1 MEHYDWND
9 GWLFTPVFDP
19 AIVRP
24 ECPELTLE
32 PVRLPHTVKALPY
45 NYCNE
50 NDYQK
55 LSGYR
60 REFFAPKEWEGRTV
74 LLTFG
79 AVAHDATVFCNGRR
93 VFHHSCGYTA
103 FTVDL
108 TSALHLGQKNVVA
121 VRCDSREDL
130 NIPPFGGQM
139 DFLTYGGICRAVCLD
154 VKETAYLRDIFIE
167 TKAEGGFRIYTA
179 TVGETVGCTLQA
191 EIRSPSGSRAF
202 YTGELSLPITGALNS
217 VHPWSIEHPTL
228 YTRTVLLTFGA
239 VAHDATVFCN
249 GRRVFHH
256 SCGYTAFTV
265 DLTSALHLGQKNV
278 VAVRCDS
285 REDLNIPPFGGQMD
299 FLTYGGICRAVCLD
313 VKEPAYLRDIFIE
326 TKAEGDFR
334 IYTATVGETVGCTLQ
349 AEIRSP
355 SGSRAFYTGE
365 LSLPITGALNSVHPW
380 SIEHPTLYTLT
391 VRLIRPGTGGLPDR
405 VLDEKSCRFG
415 FRTLQFVAGGLY
427 LNGQRVELRG
437 LNRRQSYAYQGYAM
451 PDSIQRL
458 DAQLL
463 KKQLGCNAVRL
474 TTPPSPAFLDACDEL
489 GLLVFV
495 EMPGWQHVGDDIW
508 KAQALQ
514 NCREMVC
521 QCRSHP
527 SIFLWGVRVSGS
539 ADDENF
545 YKRTN
550 ETVRRLDPTRPT
562 AGTRSTRRSQLLE
575 DVYAYADYSYHGRGV
590 GCEART
596 AVTPDTRKGYLIS
609 EFEGAQFPAKSFDDE
624 PHRLAQAL
632 RYAAVLNDTIAQ
644 QGVAGSFGW
653 CMTDYNTHREFGSG
667 DRISYQGVMD
677 MFRSPKLSAAVY
689 ASQKTPRSPSDI
701 VLEISSSMALGDHP
715 GGFAGACWAFTN
727 AESLRLYR
735 DNDFVAEFTPDRRG
749 RFAALPHPPIE
760 IHDFVGLLLEKYEGI
775 DRTAAPQVAAILN
788 EMRRDAMELSPLSR
802 ARMYS
807 LRLSWNELVQLYYK
821 YIGVLG
827 SPAAVYRFEAV
838 WHGRAVRTVVKEPVQ
853 SVRLECTVH
862 NPILTDGPTWDCAA
876 VSLRAIDQNGNLL
889 PYCGEAVQLSVEGPL
904 RILGPSVVPLRGG
917 MAGTYLATTGEA
929 GPARLHCRMEGAL
942 DAEVSLTIRCREE

>member
-9 GWLFTPVFDP
+9 GWLFAPVFTPALVQPDRAEELTPVR
-19 AIVRP
+19 V
-24 ECPELTLE
+24 
-32 PVRLPHTVKALPY
+32 PHTVKSLPY

-50 NDYQK
+50 NDYQR

-60 REFFAPKEWEGRTV
+60 KEFFAPKEWEGRTV

-93 VFHHSCGYTA
+93 MFHHGCGYTA

-108 TSALHLGQKNVVA
+108 TAALRLGQKNVVA

-130 NIPPFGGQM
+130 NIPPFGGQL
-139 DFLTYGGICRAVCLD
+139 DGLTYGGIYRAVSLD
-154 VKETAYLRDIFIE
+154 IKEPAYLRDIFIE
-167 TKAEGGFRIYTA
+167 AKAEGDFRIYSS

-191 EIRSPSGSRAF
+191 EIRSPSGSRAL
-202 YTGELSLPITGALNS
+202 YQGELSLPIVGTLNG
-217 VHPWSIEHPTL
+217 VHPWSLEHP
-228 YTRTVLLTFGA
+228 
-239 VAHDATVFCN
+239 
-249 GRRVFHH
+249 
-256 SCGYTAFTV
+256 S
-265 DLTSALHLGQKNV
+265 
-278 VAVRCDS
+278 
-285 REDLNIPPFGGQMD
+285 
-299 FLTYGGICRAVCLD
+299 
-313 VKEPAYLRDIFIE
+313 
-326 TKAEGDFR
+326 
-334 IYTATVGETVGCTLQ
+334 
-349 AEIRSP
+349 
-355 SGSRAFYTGE
+355 
-365 LSLPITGALNSVHPW
+365 
-380 SIEHPTLYTLT
+380 LYTLT
-391 VRLIRPGTGGLPDR
+391 VRLIRPGTNGLPDR
-405 VLDEKSCRFG
+405 VLDERSTRFG

-437 LNRRQSYAYQGYAM
+437 LNRHQSYAYQGYAM

-463 KKQLGCNAVRL
+463 KKELGCNAVR
-474 TTPPSPAFLDACDEL
+474 TSHCPPSSAFLDACDEL
-489 GLLVFV
+489 GILVFT
-495 EMPGWQHVGDDIW
+495 EMPGWQHLGDDTW

-521 QCRSHP
+521 QYRNHP

-539 ADDENF
+539 ADDEAF

-562 AGTRSTRRSQLLE
+562 AGARGFHKSQLLE
-575 DVYAYADYSYHGRGV
+575 DVYAYNDYSYRGRGP
-590 GCEART
+590 GCEARGN
-596 AVTPDTRKGYLIS
+596 VTPDTRKGYLIS
-609 EFEGAQFPAKSFDDE
+609 EFGGQQFPAKAFDDE

-632 RYAAVLNDTIAQ
+632 RYAAVLNDSIAQ

-667 DRISYQGVMD
+667 DRVSYHGVMD
-677 MFRSPKLSAAVY
+677 LFRNPKLSAAVY
-689 ASQKTPRSPSDI
+689 ASQKTPRAPSDI
-701 VLEISSSMALGDHP
+701 VLEVSSGMALGDLP
-715 GGFAGACWAFTN
+715 GGIPVACWVFTN
-727 AESLRLYR
+727 AESVRLYR
-735 DNDFVAEFTPDRRG
+735 DNDFVAEFAPDRRG

-760 IHDFVGLLLEKYEGI
+760 IQDFVGSLLEKYEGL
-775 DRTAAPQVAAILN
+775 DRAAAPQVAAILN

-802 ARMYS
+802 ARMLS
-807 LRLSWNELVQLYYK
+807 LRLSAQELLRMYYK

-827 SPAAVYRFEAV
+827 SPTSVYRFEAV
-838 WHGRAVRTVVKEPVQ
+838 WHGRAVKTVIREPVQ

-889 PYCGEAVQLSVEGPL
+889 PYCSEAVQLSVEGPVE
-904 RILGPSVVPLRGG
+904 ILGPSVVPLRGG

-929 GPARLHCRMEGAL
+929 GRAVLHCKMEGAL
-942 DAEVSLTIRCREE
+942 DTEAVLTIRCREESRA

>member
-1 MEHYDWND
+1 MEHYDWNE
-9 GWLFTPVFDP
+9 GWLFSPQFDP
-19 AIVRP
+19 ALVRP
-24 ECPELTLE
+24 ECALELE
-32 PVRLPHTVKALPY
+32 PVRIPHTVKVLPY

-50 NDYQK
+50 NEYQR
-55 LSGYR
+55 LCGYR
-60 REFFAPKEWEGRTV
+60 REFFAPREWEGRTV

-93 VFHHSCGYTA
+93 LFHHGCGYTA

-108 TSALHLGQKNVVA
+108 TSALRFGQKNVGA

-130 NIPPFGGQM
+130 NIPPFGGQI
-139 DFLTYGGICRAVCLD
+139 DYLTFGGIYRAVSLD
-154 VKETAYLRDIFIE
+154 IKEPAYLRDVFIE
-167 TKAEGGFRIYTA
+167 AKAEGDFRIYTS

-191 EIRSPSGSRAF
+191 EIRSPSGSRAA
-202 YTGELSLPITGALNS
+202 YSGELSLPITGVLNG
-217 VHPWSIEHPTL
+217 VHPWS
-228 YTRTVLLTFGA
+228 
-239 VAHDATVFCN
+239 
-249 GRRVFHH
+249 
-256 SCGYTAFTV
+256 S
-265 DLTSALHLGQKNV
+265 
-278 VAVRCDS
+278 
-285 REDLNIPPFGGQMD
+285 
-299 FLTYGGICRAVCLD
+299 
-313 VKEPAYLRDIFIE
+313 
-326 TKAEGDFR
+326 
-334 IYTATVGETVGCTLQ
+334 
-349 AEIRSP
+349 
-355 SGSRAFYTGE
+355 
-365 LSLPITGALNSVHPW
+365 
-380 SIEHPTLYTLT
+380 EHPTLYTLT
-391 VRLIRPGTGGLPDR
+391 VQLIRPGSAGLPDR
-405 VLDEKSCRFG
+405 VLDEKTIRFG
-415 FRTLQFVAGGLY
+415 FRTVQFVAGGLY

-437 LNRRQSYAYQGYAM
+437 LNRHQSFAYMGYAM
-451 PDSIQRL
+451 PDSIQQL
-458 DAQLL
+458 DAQIL
-463 KKQLGCNAVRL
+463 KKELGCNAVR
-474 TTPPSPAFLDACDEL
+474 TAHCPQSPAFLDACDEL
-489 GLLVFV
+489 GLLVFT
-495 EMPGWQHVGDDIW
+495 EMPGWQHIGDEVW

-521 QCRSHP
+521 QCRNHP
-527 SIFLWGVRVSGS
+527 SVFLWGARVSGS
-539 ADDENF
+539 ADDESF

-550 ETVRRLDPTRPT
+550 ETVRCLDPTRPT

-609 EFEGAQFPAKSFDDE
+609 EFEGAQFPAKPFDDE

-667 DRISYQGVMD
+667 DRISYQGVTD
-677 MFRSPKLSAAVY
+677 MSRNPKLSASVY

-788 EMRRDAMELSPLSR
+788 EMRRDSMELSPLSR

-827 SPAAVYRFEAV
+827 SPAAAYSFEAV
-838 WHGRAVRTVVKEPVQ
+838 WHGR

-862 NPILTDGPTWDCAA
+862 IPILTDGPTWDCAA

-929 GPARLHCRMEGAL
+929 GPAKLHCRMEGAL
-942 DAEVSLTIRCREE
+942 DTEVSLTIRCREE

>member
-60 REFFAPKEWEGRTV
+60 REFFAPKEWEG
-74 LLTFG
+74 
-79 AVAHDATVFCNGRR
+79 
-93 VFHHSCGYTA
+93 
-103 FTVDL
+103 
-108 TSALHLGQKNVVA
+108 
-121 VRCDSREDL
+121 
-130 NIPPFGGQM
+130 
-139 DFLTYGGICRAVCLD
+139 
-154 VKETAYLRDIFIE
+154 
-167 TKAEGGFRIYTA
+167 
-179 TVGETVGCTLQA
+179 
-191 EIRSPSGSRAF
+191 
-202 YTGELSLPITGALNS
+202 
-217 VHPWSIEHPTL
+217 
-228 YTRTVLLTFGA
+228 RTVLLTFGA

-405 VLDEKSCRFG
+405 ALDEKSCRFG

-539 ADDENF
+539 ADDESF

-609 EFEGAQFPAKSFDDE
+609 EFEGAQFPAKPFDDE

-677 MFRSPKLSAAVY
+677 MFRNPKLSAAVY

-788 EMRRDAMELSPLSR
+788 EMRRDSMELSPLSR

-929 GPARLHCRMEGAL
+929 GPAKLHCRMEGTL
-942 DAEVSLTIRCREE
+942 DTEVSLTIRCREE

>member
-9 GWLFTPVFDP
+9 GWLFAPVFTP
-19 AIVRP
+19 ALVQPDRA
-24 ECPELTLE
+24 EELI
-32 PVRLPHTVKALPY
+32 PVRVPHTVKPLPY

-50 NDYQK
+50 NDYQR

-60 REFFAPKEWEGRTV
+60 KEFFAPKEWEGRTV

-93 VFHHSCGYTA
+93 MFHHGCGYTA

-108 TSALHLGQKNVVA
+108 TAALRLGQKNVVA

-130 NIPPFGGQM
+130 NIPPFGGQL
-139 DFLTYGGICRAVCLD
+139 DGLTYGGIYRAVSLD
-154 VKETAYLRDIFIE
+154 IKEPAYLRDIFIE
-167 TKAEGGFRIYTA
+167 AKAEGDFRIYSS

-191 EIRSPSGSRAF
+191 EIRSPSGSRAL
-202 YTGELSLPITGALNS
+202 YQGELSLPIVGTLNG
-217 VHPWSIEHPTL
+217 VHPWSLEHP
-228 YTRTVLLTFGA
+228 
-239 VAHDATVFCN
+239 
-249 GRRVFHH
+249 
-256 SCGYTAFTV
+256 S
-265 DLTSALHLGQKNV
+265 
-278 VAVRCDS
+278 
-285 REDLNIPPFGGQMD
+285 
-299 FLTYGGICRAVCLD
+299 
-313 VKEPAYLRDIFIE
+313 
-326 TKAEGDFR
+326 
-334 IYTATVGETVGCTLQ
+334 
-349 AEIRSP
+349 
-355 SGSRAFYTGE
+355 
-365 LSLPITGALNSVHPW
+365 
-380 SIEHPTLYTLT
+380 LYTLT
-391 VRLIRPGTGGLPDR
+391 VRLIRPGTNGLPDR
-405 VLDEKSCRFG
+405 VLDERSTRFG

-437 LNRRQSYAYQGYAM
+437 LNRHQSYAYQGYAM

-463 KKQLGCNAVRL
+463 KKELGCNAVR
-474 TTPPSPAFLDACDEL
+474 TSHCPPSPAFLDACDEL
-489 GLLVFV
+489 GILVFT
-495 EMPGWQHVGDDIW
+495 EMPGWQHLGDDTW

-521 QCRSHP
+521 QYRNHP

-539 ADDENF
+539 ANDEAF

-562 AGTRSTRRSQLLE
+562 AGARSSRKSQLLE
-575 DVYAYADYSYHGRGV
+575 DVYAYNDYSYRGRGP
-590 GCEART
+590 GCEARGN
-596 AVTPDTRKGYLIS
+596 VTPDTRKGYLIS
-609 EFEGAQFPAKSFDDE
+609 EFGGQQFPAKAFDDE

-632 RYAAVLNDTIAQ
+632 RYAAVLNDSIAQ

-667 DRISYQGVMD
+667 DRVSYHGVMD
-677 MFRSPKLSAAVY
+677 LFRNPKLSAAVY
-689 ASQKTPRSPSDI
+689 ASQKTPRAPSDI
-701 VLEISSSMALGDHP
+701 VLEVSSGMALGDLP
-715 GGFAGACWAFTN
+715 GGIPVACWVFTN
-727 AESLRLYR
+727 AESVRLYR
-735 DNDFVAEFTPDRRG
+735 DNDFVAEFAPDRRG

-760 IHDFVGLLLEKYEGI
+760 IQDFVGSLLEKYEGL
-775 DRTAAPQVAAILN
+775 DRAAAPQVAAILN

-802 ARMYS
+802 ARMLS
-807 LRLSWNELVQLYYK
+807 LRLSAQELLRMYYK

-827 SPAAVYRFEAV
+827 SPTSVYRFEAV
-838 WHGRAVRTVVKEPVQ
+838 WHGRAVKTVIREPVQ

-889 PYCGEAVQLSVEGPL
+889 PYCSEAVQLSVEGPVE
-904 RILGPSVVPLRGG
+904 ILGPSVVPLRGG

-929 GPARLHCRMEGAL
+929 GRAVLHCKMEGAL
-942 DAEVSLTIRCREE
+942 DTEAVLTIRCREESRA